1 MFYFVCFWG
10 IVLHKIQSEESK
22 MSKTIRIDDEV
33 YARLGALSTDFDSP
47 SETIRKIVLQ
57 YETTLAADLIRPVI
71 EGKKENLIAEEKLGL
86 KKCSFTVLHHFDVE
100 AVKSVM
106 ESIKS
111 ELSASGEFEV
121 TYDCSINALTGEVQ
135 KKEK

>member
-1 MFYFVCFWG
+1 
-10 IVLHKIQSEESK
+10 

-71 EGKKENLIAEEKLGL
+71 EGKKENLIAKR
-86 KKCSFTVLHHFDVE
+86 S
-100 AVKSVM
+100 
-106 ESIKS
+106 
-111 ELSASGEFEV
+111 
-121 TYDCSINALTGEVQ
+121 
-135 KKEK
+135 